1 MYVIACTLALLI
13 GVGVGPLASG
23 AMTTTTTTMT
33 GGMDMQILGFL
44 MLARSIDMYS
54 KVHVHGMA
62 SGMEMQISD
71 LGLAKGMDK
80 QI

>member
-1 MYVIACTLALLI
+1 M
-13 GVGVGPLASG
+13 GVVFY
-23 AMTTTTTTMT
+23 
-33 GGMDMQILGFL
+33 MD
-44 MLARSIDMYS
+44 S

-62 SGMEMQISD
+62 SGMKMQISD